1 MRRLIL
7 SAVLVA
13 AGTCAAASLWNP
25 GVEAG
30 TALRLEVGD
39 MARYADLVIE
49 GKVLDA
55 SVLEGESGLIETEYL
70 VSVDRTLWGA
80 DLGTR
85 IVRLPGGV
93 LPDGRG
99 MMIPGMPHIDVGE
112 DVMLFLSRPTTWGM
126 RMPMGLA
133 QGKFSIVR
141 SFDGERRLVRDPGSV
156 TYVDPTTGTVSES
169 PTAASLDYA
178 AVISEIH
185 AGLAQRQGTPNS
197 NSQED

>member
-1 MRRLIL
+1 MRRLIV
-7 SAVLVA
+7 SAALVA
-13 AGTCAAASLWNP
+13 LGTWAAASLWNP

-39 MARYADLVIE
+39 MARTSDLVIE

-85 IVRLPGGV
+85 IVRFPGGV

-99 MMIPGMPHIDVGE
+99 MMIPGMPQIDVGE
-112 DVMLFLSRPTTWGM
+112 DVLLFLSKPTSWGM

-133 QGKFSIVR
+133 QGKFSVLR
-141 SFDGERRLVRDPGSV
+141 SFNGERRLIRDRGSV
-156 TYVDPTTGTVSES
+156 TYVDPATGQVSET

-178 AVISEIH
+178 AVMSEIH
-185 AGLAQRQGTPNS
+185 AGIALRNAAPVQNE
-197 NSQED
+197 QED